1 MILAA
6 KIAVFPSNIFIYIFL
21 DVVKNLSSMGGM
33 TKPESPPHEIKL
45 HTPQ

>member
-21 DVVKNLSSMGGM
+21 DVVKNLSSTGGM
-33 TKPESPPHEIKL
+33 TEPESPPHEIKL